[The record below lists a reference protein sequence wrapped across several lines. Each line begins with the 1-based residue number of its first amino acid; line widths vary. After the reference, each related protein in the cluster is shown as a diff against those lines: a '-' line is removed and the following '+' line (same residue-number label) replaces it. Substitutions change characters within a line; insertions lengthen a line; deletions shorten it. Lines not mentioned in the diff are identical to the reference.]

1 MMVTGDRAAR
11 GGLRRLPGIA
21 IWLVV
26 VAGLTLT
33 GCSSGKH
40 SAASSPT
47 PTATR
52 WWSNAAVK
60 VGSTI
65 DPARPTAAAAS
76 LSTSRSDYCA
86 MLSQTKAK
94 GQALIPS
101 GASNDPRL
109 VLETEALVAEV
120 QAVMPASVS
129 SAWKVIAPVIL
140 QVVKSG
146 SLPSGSASSG
156 SANLQAAETINDDAK
171 ANCHLDLSSLVTGG

>member
-1 MMVTGDRAAR
+1 MTTAAGRSGRAASL
-11 GGLRRLPGIA
+11 GTSVA
-21 IWLVV
+21 IV
-26 VAGLTLT
+26 VALVLG

-40 SAASSPT
+40 SSKSPA

-65 DPARPTAAAAS
+65 DPVHPSAAAPS
-76 LSTSRSDYCA
+76 LTTSRSDYCA
-86 MLSQTKAK
+86 MLSLTKDK
-94 GQALIPS
+94 GQALIPA

-109 VLETEALVAEV
+109 VLETEALVAEI
-120 QAVMPASVS
+120 QAVAPATVAPS
-129 SAWKVIAPVIL
+129 WKVIAPVIL

-146 SLPSGSASSG
+146 SLPSGSATSG
-156 SANLQAAETINDDAK
+156 TANLQAAEAINDDAK